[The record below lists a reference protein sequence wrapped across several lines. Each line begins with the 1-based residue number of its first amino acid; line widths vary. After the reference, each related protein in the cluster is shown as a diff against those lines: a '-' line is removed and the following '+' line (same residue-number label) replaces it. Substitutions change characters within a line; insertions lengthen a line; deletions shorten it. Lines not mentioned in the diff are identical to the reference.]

1 MRRDGSYAIYNGKE
15 YSLGFNFK
23 PDGTE
28 EFELSSRD
36 SQDVNNGFIKD
47 EKRDIYRKKITLEEL
62 EAAYSVYTWCKY
74 KGYEFQVLAYS
85 EKDDTYDIECNW
97 FETCSVKE
105 LGFTLRNVESRKKVK
120 EKSLTV
126 YTRLSHL
133 YLDLNKRRG
142 SSLPQLHDAVSGFF
156 YRKI

>member
-62 EAAYSVYTWCKY
+62 ETAYVVLTWCKY

-85 EKDDTYDIECNW
+85 EKDDTYDIECL
-97 FETCSVKE
+97 TGLKPAPVKE
-105 LGFTLRNVESRKKVK
+105 LGFTFVERGMYRKKVK
-120 EKSLTV
+120 GEELDSVYEVKSPIL
-126 YTRLSHL
+126 
-133 YLDLNKRRG
+133 
-142 SSLPQLHDAVSGFF
+142 GF
-156 YRKI
+156 K

>member
-1 MRRDGSYAIYNGKE
+1 MRIAGTCAIYNGKE
-15 YSLGFNFK
+15 YTLGFNFK

-62 EAAYSVYTWCKY
+62 ETAYVVLTWCKY

-85 EKDDTYDIECNW
+85 EKDDTYDIVHV
-97 FETCSVKE
+97 TGLKPAAPVKE
-105 LGFTLRNVESRKKVK
+105 LGFTFAERGVYRKKVK
-120 EKSLTV
+120 GEELDSVYEVKSPIL
-126 YTRLSHL
+126 
-133 YLDLNKRRG
+133 
-142 SSLPQLHDAVSGFF
+142 GF
-156 YRKI
+156 K

>member
-36 SQDVNNGFIKD
+36 SQDVSNGFIKD

-62 EAAYSVYTWCKY
+62 ETAYNVYTWCKY

-85 EKDDTYDIECNW
+85 EKDDTYDIVHV
-97 FETCSVKE
+97 TGLKSAAPVKE
-105 LGFTLRNVESRKKVK
+105 LGFTFAE
-120 EKSLTV
+120 
-126 YTRLSHL
+126 
-133 YLDLNKRRG
+133 RG
-142 SSLPQLHDAVSGFF
+142 V
-156 YRKI
+156 YRKEVKGEELDSVYEVKSPILGFK

>member
-62 EAAYSVYTWCKY
+62 ETAYSVYTWCKY

-85 EKDDTYDIECNW
+85 EKDDTYDIVHV
-97 FETCSVKE
+97 TGLKPDAPVKE
-105 LGFTLRNVESRKKVK
+105 LGFTFAERGVYRKKVK
-120 EKSLTV
+120 GEELDSVYEVKSPIL
-126 YTRLSHL
+126 
-133 YLDLNKRRG
+133 
-142 SSLPQLHDAVSGFF
+142 GF
-156 YRKI
+156 K

>member
-62 EAAYSVYTWCKY
+62 ETAYGVYTWCKY

-85 EKDDTYDIECNW
+85 EKDDTYDIVHV
-97 FETCSVKE
+97 TGLKPAPVKE
-105 LGFTLRNVESRKKVK
+105 LGFTFAERGVYRKKVK
-120 EKSLTV
+120 GEELDSVYEVKSPIL
-126 YTRLSHL
+126 
-133 YLDLNKRRG
+133 
-142 SSLPQLHDAVSGFF
+142 GF
-156 YRKI
+156 K

>member
-62 EAAYSVYTWCKY
+62 ETAYGVYTWCKY

-85 EKDDTYDIECNW
+85 EKDDTYDIVHV
-97 FETCSVKE
+97 TGLKPDAPVKE
-105 LGFTLRNVESRKKVK
+105 LGFTFAERGVYRKKVK
-120 EKSLTV
+120 GEELDSVYEVKSPIL
-126 YTRLSHL
+126 
-133 YLDLNKRRG
+133 
-142 SSLPQLHDAVSGFF
+142 GF
-156 YRKI
+156 K